1 MDTKVTW
8 LVDERIIFVKMVG
21 NIIDLHIE
29 QVDQQVMR
37 MLASADGRHPIH
49 MIVDNRHRTGSPNIR
64 ALLSA
69 RMFSHERFGLF
80 VNIGSRN
87 PLASFI
93 GNFVAKMLNK
103 QYIQKNTFAE
113 AAELIA
119 STDPGLPDILPLL
132 EESGNPYV

>member
-1 MDTKVTW
+1 MDIKVTW
-8 LVDERIIFVKMVG
+8 LVDKRIIFVKMVG
-21 NIIDLHIE
+21 EITDLHIE
-29 QVDQQVMR
+29 QVDQKVIQ
-37 MLASADGRHPIH
+37 MLDSAAGRHPIH

-69 RMFSHERFGLF
+69 RMFSYARFGLF

-103 QYIQKNTFAE
+103 QYIQKQTFAQ
-113 AAELIA
+113 AAKLIA
-119 STDPGLPDILPLL
+119 STEPGLPDILPLL
-132 EESGNPYV
+132 EESGNPYR